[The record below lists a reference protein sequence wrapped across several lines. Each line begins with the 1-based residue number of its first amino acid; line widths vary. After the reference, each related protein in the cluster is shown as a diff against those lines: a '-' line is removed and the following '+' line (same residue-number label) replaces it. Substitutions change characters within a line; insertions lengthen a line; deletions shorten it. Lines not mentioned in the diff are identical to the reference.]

1 MPSVTID
8 EGVIA
13 VPLEKDG
20 NEEIHRYVDTLLD
33 WRRLLDEPWIAIFMS
48 ERASEALFEDGL
60 YPLRDQLRELF
71 ANQGI
76 VEYDVNTVAQ
86 VVDSLLQLT
95 PSFETYFKIKDVLVD
110 EVLTT
115 PDILRLCC
123 GAAMQS
129 DLARCVVLIAILRG
143 HCRTPVRD
151 HSLILRLAPRRVVN
165 VQALIHDLDHD
176 RDDLEDL
183 PNPPELFRGD
193 VLVCDDFRG
202 LVECLDESTILVNS
216 ADEVALE
223 AAIRIA
229 LYKSRLARHEDPD
242 WEDVPGFRVGHRF
255 HADAIAAC
263 TGQPAALRSRLL
275 RAIVDTLEGTSLAD
289 VHWLRTG
296 PGGNDPQ
303 QTRGE
308 GKTKDKA
315 WRRDVD
321 YEFHLH
327 YWQCTDG
334 TVELASVGVHNDLSI
349 PK

>member
-8 EGVIA
+8 GGVLA

-20 NEEIHRYVDTLLD
+20 KEEIHRYVDTLLD
-33 WRRLLDEPWIAIFMS
+33 WRRLLDEPWVAIYMS
-48 ERASEALFEDGL
+48 ERVSEALFEDGL

-95 PSFETYFKIKDVLVD
+95 PSFETYFKIRDVLVD

-115 PDILRLCC
+115 PDVLRLCC

-129 DLARCVVLIAILRG
+129 DLARCVVLIAILRR
-143 HCRTPVRD
+143 HCMTPVRD

-176 RDDLEDL
+176 RDDLGNV
-183 PNPPELFRGD
+183 PTPPELFKGD

-216 ADEVALE
+216 ADEVALGT
-223 AAIRIA
+223 AIRIA
-229 LYKSRLARHEDPD
+229 LYKSRLARHEEPD
-242 WEDVPGFRVGHRF
+242 WEDVPSLRVGHRF
-255 HADAIAAC
+255 HASLIRAC
-263 TGQPAALRSRLL
+263 ADQPASFPPRVL
-275 RAIVDTLEGTSLAD
+275 RAIVETLEGGNLGA
-289 VHWLRTG
+289 VHALRTG
-296 PGGNDPQ
+296 PGGGNPQ
-303 QTRGE
+303 QTRG
-308 GKTKDKA
+308 KDKA
-315 WRRDVD
+315 MRRDVD
-321 YEFHLH
+321 REFHMH
-327 YWQCTDG
+327 YWQCEDG
-334 TVELASVGVHNDLSI
+334 TVELASVGVHNDFSI
-349 PK
+349 PE